1 MNTIKSE
8 LIRLGIDPTLISEE
22 NLLRLQAACEET
34 DGGAF
39 RTLRECYAAAIDE
52 HNHFANAIADT
63 AHKAAGVLLSLAEL
77 PTPPRRG
84 FSASCARMLADLSA
98 QREGV
103 IAQMM
108 CELSALRSRLEEGKQ
123 ARLALAKERSLL
135 HLVNCIRG
143 VDAPIPSEEELVRL
157 FGGESEAIL
166 LRLTALLCELE
177 AFLADFALSAARVA
191 KRVDSAQAST
201 NEYGGLIEGARI
213 RLHDM
218 SLAAEHIRKETDHVQ
233 IHTCP

>member
-8 LIRLGIDPTLISEE
+8 LIRLGVDPTLISEE
-22 NLLRLQAACEET
+22 DLLRLQAACEKT
-34 DGGAF
+34 DGGEFSA
-39 RTLRECYAAAIDE
+39 LQEHYATAIDG
-52 HNHFANAIADT
+52 NNRFADAIADA
-63 AHKAAGVLLSLAEL
+63 AHRAADVLLSLAAIPE
-77 PTPPRRG
+77 PPRRG

-108 CELSALRSRLEEGKQ
+108 CELSALRARLDEGKQ

-135 HLVNCIRG
+135 HLAKCIRG
-143 VDAPIPSEEELVRL
+143 VDAPIASEEELARL
-157 FGGESEAIL
+157 FGDESEAIL
-166 LRLTALLCELE
+166 LRLTALICELE
-177 AFLADFALSAARVA
+177 AFLAELALSLARVA
-191 KRVDSAQAST
+191 KRVDSAQAGP
-201 NEYGGLIEGARI
+201 NEYGRLIEGARI

>member
-8 LIRLGIDPTLISEE
+8 LIRLGVDPTLISEE

-34 DGGAF
+34 DCGVF
-39 RTLRECYAAAIDE
+39 RTLQKRYTTAIDE
-52 HNHFANAIADT
+52 NNLFADAIADA

-77 PTPPRRG
+77 PAPPRRG
-84 FSASCARMLADLSA
+84 FSVSCARILADLSA
-98 QREGV
+98 QRERV
-103 IAQMM
+103 IAQML
-108 CELSALRSRLEEGKQ
+108 CELSALRARLDEGKQ
-123 ARLALAKERSLL
+123 VRLALAKERSLL
-135 HLVNCIRG
+135 HLVKRICG

-157 FGGESEAIL
+157 FGDESEAIL

-177 AFLADFALSAARVA
+177 AFLADLALSLARVA
-191 KRVDSAQAST
+191 KRVDSAQASP
-201 NEYGGLIEGARI
+201 NEYGRLIEGARI